1 MPAERTIITKSN
13 LDEATAA
20 ELQRYMEDH
29 GIVDLHMA
37 RRAEVRGWVYTAVL
51 KDGTVLAGGPLPEMS
66 DCMKAL
72 IQKLEE
78 A

>member
-1 MPAERTIITKSN
+1 MAVERTITKNN

-29 GIVDLHMA
+29 GIVDIHMT
-37 RRAEVRGWVYTAVL
+37 RRADLRGWVFVAVL
-51 KDGTVLAGGPLPEMS
+51 KNGSALAGGPLPEMS
-66 DCMKAL
+66 DCMKA
-72 IQKLEE
+72 IVQKLEE